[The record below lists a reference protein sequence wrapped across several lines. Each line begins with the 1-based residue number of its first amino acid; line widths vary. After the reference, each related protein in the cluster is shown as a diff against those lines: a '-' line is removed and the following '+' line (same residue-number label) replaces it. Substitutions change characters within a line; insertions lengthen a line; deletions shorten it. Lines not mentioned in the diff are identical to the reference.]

1 MTGHGCILANSTLD
15 CDHFG
20 LRRNRRTLKL
30 ELIPMDAATPY
41 FWSGKGSV
49 GHHVY
54 AATAV
59 RWAETGVNWANR
71 GA

>member
-1 MTGHGCILANSTLD
+1 MTGPGCILANSTLD

-20 LRRNRRTLKL
+20 LRRDRRTLKL

-59 RWAETGVNWANR
+59 RWAETGVN
-71 GA
+71 